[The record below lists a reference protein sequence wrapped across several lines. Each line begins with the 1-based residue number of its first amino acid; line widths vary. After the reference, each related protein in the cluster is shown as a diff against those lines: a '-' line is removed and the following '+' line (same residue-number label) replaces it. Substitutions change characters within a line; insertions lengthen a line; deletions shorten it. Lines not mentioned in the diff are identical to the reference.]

1 MKYLDAPNV
10 ITGVLKREEEL
21 ESQREMSHRRRSQQ
35 YSVRRLGLTDASL
48 EKEGGGHNP
57 GSVGC
62 SRG

>member
-10 ITGVLKREEEL
+10 ITGVLKMEEEL
-21 ESQREMSHRRRSQQ
+21 ESQREMSHRRSQQ
-35 YSVRRLGLTDASL
+35 YSVRRLGLMDASL